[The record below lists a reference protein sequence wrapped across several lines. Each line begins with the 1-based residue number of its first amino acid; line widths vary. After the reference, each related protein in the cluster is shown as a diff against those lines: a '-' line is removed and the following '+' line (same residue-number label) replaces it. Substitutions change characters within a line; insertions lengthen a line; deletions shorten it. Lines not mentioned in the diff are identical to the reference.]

1 MKDGERMS
9 RYINADDFFMKMYN
23 AAYPVIHGNNE
34 REAGLTVYGIAQLL
48 DEQPTVPAT
57 KWIPFKMRKPDQDEL
72 EEHPYWTYVLD
83 GQLPDEGQRILV
95 NCVFKGHEAVQLDEF
110 YTDADGCYLDSGYEI
125 GTEVSAWMPLPEPYK
140 MDEVTK

>member
-1 MKDGERMS
+1 MS
-9 RYINADDFFMKMYN
+9 RYADIEPIIKKIKYSMEIGEIRGRIWFEMVLKDLEELPEVDYV
-23 AAYPVIHGNNE
+23 PVAHG
-34 REAGLTVYGIAQLL
+34 
-48 DEQPTVPAT
+48 
-57 KWIPFKMRKPDQDEL
+57 KWIPFKMRKPDPDEL
-72 EEHPYWTYVLD
+72 EDHPDWTYVLD

-140 MDEVTK
+140 TD